1 MNDLIEIIGRLIAIL
16 VLKGILEN
24 DDKEF
29 ILGHISEAEYIGTDN
44 ENEGGK
50 S

>member
-1 MNDLIEIIGRLIAIL
+1 MNDLCEIIGRLIAIL
-16 VLKGILEN
+16 VCKGVLAT

-44 ENEGGK
+44 DETGAE
-50 S
+50 